1 MYQDK
6 EITVRIGDEIHHFK
20 GDSIIIA
27 TGAAENMVT
36 FPGWTL
42 PGGYWCRSSTDNDES
57 SWS

>member
-42 PGGYWCRSSTDNDES
+42 PGVIGCLLYTSPSPRD
-57 SWS
+57 